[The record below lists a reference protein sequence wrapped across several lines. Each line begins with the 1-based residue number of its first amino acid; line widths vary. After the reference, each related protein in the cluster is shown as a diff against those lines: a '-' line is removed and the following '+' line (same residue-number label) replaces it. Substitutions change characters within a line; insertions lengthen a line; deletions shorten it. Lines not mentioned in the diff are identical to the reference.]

1 MLRNLVLKNR
11 SYRGFDESVR
21 ISRETLEG
29 FVDCARLCPSSVNKQ
44 PLKYFLA
51 WEPEEVEKVQGLTKW
66 ARALPEM
73 VLPHPG
79 KRPTGFV
86 VICQDKGI
94 DENLNRYQKDVGI
107 VAQTMLLA
115 AVEQGLGGCMIG
127 NFQAGEVME
136 VLGLP
141 EEIRPL
147 LIVAF
152 GKPAEEIHLA
162 ARCCSLLKLD
172 FGGVDLLHGE
182 DGRPLVCEVNS
193 NAHMAALT
201 ACSGVDV
208 AGAILEHVLG
218 REAERGGR

>member
-1 MLRNLVLKNR
+1 MP
-11 SYRGFDESVR
+11 VR

-51 WEPEEVEKVQGLTKW
+51 WEPDEVEKVQGLTKW
-66 ARALPEM
+66 ARALPDM

-86 VICQDKGI
+86 VICQDKRI

-136 VLGLP
+136 V
-141 EEIRPL
+141 EE
-147 LIVAF
+147 V
-152 GKPAEEIHLA
+152 
-162 ARCCSLLKLD
+162 
-172 FGGVDLLHGE
+172 
-182 DGRPLVCEVNS
+182 
-193 NAHMAALT
+193 
-201 ACSGVDV
+201 
-208 AGAILEHVLG
+208 GAIPLKGKSNEVFVYAVTG
-218 REAERGGR
+218 IKGERAT

>member
-1 MLRNLVLKNR
+1 MMLKDLVLKNR

-73 VLPHPG
+73 ILPHPG

-152 GKPAEEIHLA
+152 GKPAEEIHL
-162 ARCCSLLKLD
+162 
-172 FGGVDLLHGE
+172 
-182 DGRPLVCEVNS
+182 
-193 NAHMAALT
+193 
-201 ACSGVDV
+201 VDV
-208 AGAILEHVLG
+208 PENGNTNYYRDEKDVHYVPKRTLADELLN
-218 REAERGGR
+218 

>member
-1 MLRNLVLKNR
+1 MMLKDLVLKNR

-51 WEPEEVEKVQGLTKW
+51 WEPEDVEKVQGLTKW

-94 DENLNRYQKDVGI
+94 DENLSRYQKDVGI

-115 AVEQGLGGCMIG
+115 AVEAPSSSTSTTTCCTWTS
-127 NFQAGEVME
+127 A
-136 VLGLP
+136 LP
-141 EEIRPL
+141 AASRTVPPWSRSSAKSSASPC
-147 LIVAF
+147 VWASSP
-152 GKPAEEIHLA
+152 PA
-162 ARCCSLLKLD
+162 SLWW
-172 FGGVDLLHGE
+172 
-182 DGRPLVCEVNS
+182 S
-193 NAHMAALT
+193 
-201 ACSGVDV
+201 AC
-208 AGAILEHVLG
+208 
-218 REAERGGR
+218 

>member
-1 MLRNLVLKNR
+1 MGAGR
-11 SYRGFDESVR
+11 SGEGAGADEV
-21 ISRETLEG
+21 G
-29 FVDCARLCPSSVNKQ
+29 AGVAG
-44 PLKYFLA
+44 Y
-51 WEPEEVEKVQGLTKW
+51 
-66 ARALPEM
+66 

-79 KRPTGFV
+79 NGRRV
-86 VICQDKGI
+86 CCDLQDKRI

-152 GKPAEEIHLA
+152 GKPAEEIHL
-162 ARCCSLLKLD
+162 
-172 FGGVDLLHGE
+172 VDVPE
-182 DGRPLVCEVNS
+182 DGNTNYYRDEN
-193 NAHMAALT
+193 
-201 ACSGVDV
+201 DV
-208 AGAILEHVLG
+208 HYVPKRTLADELLN
-218 REAERGGR
+218 

>member
-1 MLRNLVLKNR
+1 MLRDLVLKNR

-29 FVDCARLCPSSVNKQ
+29 FMDCARLCPSSVNKQ

-127 NFQAGEVME
+127 NFQAGEVNGSK
-136 VLGLP
+136 LDCLRDPLP
-141 EEIRPL
+141 A

-152 GKPAEEIHLA
+152 GKPAEEIHL
-162 ARCCSLLKLD
+162 
-172 FGGVDLLHGE
+172 VDVPE
-182 DGRPLVCEVNS
+182 DGNTNYYRDEN
-193 NAHMAALT
+193 
-201 ACSGVDV
+201 DV
-208 AGAILEHVLG
+208 HYVPKRTLADELLN
-218 REAERGGR
+218 

>member
-1 MLRNLVLKNR
+1 MGDRKKLRQEADEKMLKDLVLKNR

-51 WEPEEVEKVQGLTKW
+51 WEPEEE
-66 ARALPEM
+66 
-73 VLPHPG
+73 
-79 KRPTGFV
+79 
-86 VICQDKGI
+86 DKGI

-152 GKPAEEIHLA
+152 GKPAEEIHL
-162 ARCCSLLKLD
+162 
-172 FGGVDLLHGE
+172 VDVPE
-182 DGRPLVCEVNS
+182 DGNTNYYRDEN
-193 NAHMAALT
+193 
-201 ACSGVDV
+201 DV
-208 AGAILEHVLG
+208 HYVPKRTLADELLN
-218 REAERGGR
+218 

>member
-1 MLRNLVLKNR
+1 MMLKDLVLKNR

-86 VICQDKGI
+86 VICQNKRI
-94 DENLNRYQKDVGI
+94 DENLNRYQSEYFRFSPDAVPWH
-107 VAQTMLLA
+107 LLPPDWEA
-115 AVEQGLGGCMIG
+115 GLHY
-127 NFQAGEVME
+127 
-136 VLGLP
+136 VL
-141 EEIRPL
+141 
-147 LIVAF
+147 F
-152 GKPAEEIHLA
+152 WSFHSSYKW
-162 ARCCSLLKLD
+162 
-172 FGGVDLLHGE
+172 
-182 DGRPLVCEVNS
+182 N
-193 NAHMAALT
+193 
-201 ACSGVDV
+201 
-208 AGAILEHVLG
+208 
-218 REAERGGR
+218 

>member
-1 MLRNLVLKNR
+1 MLKDLVLKNR

-66 ARALPEM
+66 ARALPDM

-86 VICQDKGI
+86 VICQDKRI

-136 VLGLP
+136 VTWTARGDPAAFDCGVWKTGGGDSSGGCAGGWKYELLP
-141 EEIRPL
+141 
-147 LIVAF
+147 
-152 GKPAEEIHLA
+152 G
-162 ARCCSLLKLD
+162 
-172 FGGVDLLHGE
+172 
-182 DGRPLVCEVNS
+182 
-193 NAHMAALT
+193 
-201 ACSGVDV
+201 
-208 AGAILEHVLG
+208 
-218 REAERGGR
+218 

>member
-1 MLRNLVLKNR
+1 MLKDLVLKNR

-94 DENLNRYQKDVGI
+94 DENLNRYQK
-107 VAQTMLLA
+107 
-115 AVEQGLGGCMIG
+115 GLFCCCKKYKNPETRLRKIYKERGKA
-127 NFQAGEVME
+127 NDHHTERWKYQR
-136 VLGLP
+136 VL
-141 EEIRPL
+141 RT
-147 LIVAF
+147 
-152 GKPAEEIHLA
+152 EIH
-162 ARCCSLLKLD
+162 
-172 FGGVDLLHGE
+172 H
-182 DGRPLVCEVNS
+182 
-193 NAHMAALT
+193 
-201 ACSGVDV
+201 
-208 AGAILEHVLG
+208 
-218 REAERGGR
+218 

>member
-1 MLRNLVLKNR
+1 MGDRKKLRQEADEKMLKDLVLKNR

-66 ARALPEM
+66 ARALPDM

-86 VICQDKGI
+86 VICQDKRI

-147 LIVAF
+147 LIVA
-152 GKPAEEIHLA
+152 
-162 ARCCSLLKLD
+162 
-172 FGGVDLLHGE
+172 
-182 DGRPLVCEVNS
+182 
-193 NAHMAALT
+193 
-201 ACSGVDV
+201 
-208 AGAILEHVLG
+208 LENRRRRFIWWMCRRMKIRIITG
-218 REAERGGR
+218 MRTMCTMCRRERWRMNC